1 MEEQVKIY
9 CKNTESYHNIPIGST
24 LLEIQKLLDIKMK
37 YPIVNCRV
45 NNKTESLSFKIYNP
59 KMIEFVN
66 LGDSSGMRTYVRSLC
81 FILAKAV
88 YEINPGTQ
96 LKIEHPIAKGYFCT
110 ITDVEYLT
118 QANVDAIKNKMQ
130 ELIDQDLPFMAL
142 EEPTFEV
149 VKLFREQGFEDKAL
163 LLETSDNVYSKYYR
177 LGNYVD
183 YFYGCLVPSSG
194 YINLFDV
201 CLYKDGLHLRVPNR
215 ENPVE
220 LEPMVDQSKMY
231 NVYQEHFDLTKVT
244 DVENVGDLNKVS
256 RNGGIS
262 NVIKISEAWQEKT
275 IADIAEQIVDR
286 FNGGVRVVLI
296 AGPSS
301 SGKTTFRKR
310 LEVQLMVNGIKP
322 VGLSLDDYFVNRED
336 TPKDETGEYDYES
349 LYALDLD
356 SFNKDLNQLLDGQ
369 EVSLPTFNFTTGKRE
384 YRGHKLKMG
393 EHNVLVI
400 EGIHALNPELTK
412 QVNDKAKFMIYVS
425 ALTVISLDNHNWIS
439 TSDNRL
445 LRRLVRD
452 FRYRNYSAIDT
463 ISRWNS
469 VRKGEEK
476 WIFPFQEN
484 ADVMFNSAML
494 YELAALRP
502 YAEPILMQV
511 PKNVPE
517 YSEAYRFLKFL
528 SYFNFLGDRELP
540 PTSLLRE
547 FLGGSSFKY

>member
-1 MEEQVKIY
+1 M
-9 CKNTESYHNIPIGST
+9 
-24 LLEIQKLLDIKMK
+24 
-37 YPIVNCRV
+37 
-45 NNKTESLSFKIYNP
+45 
-59 KMIEFVN
+59 
-66 LGDSSGMRTYVRSLC
+66 
-81 FILAKAV
+81 
-88 YEINPGTQ
+88 
-96 LKIEHPIAKGYFCT
+96 
-110 ITDVEYLT
+110 
-118 QANVDAIKNKMQ
+118 
-130 ELIDQDLPFMAL
+130 
-142 EEPTFEV
+142 
-149 VKLFREQGFEDKAL
+149 
-163 LLETSDNVYSKYYR
+163 
-177 LGNYVD
+177 
-183 YFYGCLVPSSG
+183 
-194 YINLFDV
+194 
-201 CLYKDGLHLRVPNR
+201 
-215 ENPVE
+215 
-220 LEPMVDQSKMY
+220 
-231 NVYQEHFDLTKVT
+231 
-244 DVENVGDLNKVS
+244 
-256 RNGGIS
+256 
-262 NVIKISEAWQEKT
+262 
-275 IADIAEQIVDR
+275 
-286 FNGGVRVVLI
+286 
-296 AGPSS
+296 
-301 SGKTTFRKR
+301 
-310 LEVQLMVNGIKP
+310 
-322 VGLSLDDYFVNRED
+322 
-336 TPKDETGEYDYES
+336 
-349 LYALDLD
+349 
-356 SFNKDLNQLLDGQ
+356 LDGQ

-384 YRGHKLKMG
+384 YRGHKLKME

-412 QVNDKAKFMIYVS
+412 QVDDKTKFMIYVS

-528 SYFNFLGDRELP
+528 SYFNFIGDRELP